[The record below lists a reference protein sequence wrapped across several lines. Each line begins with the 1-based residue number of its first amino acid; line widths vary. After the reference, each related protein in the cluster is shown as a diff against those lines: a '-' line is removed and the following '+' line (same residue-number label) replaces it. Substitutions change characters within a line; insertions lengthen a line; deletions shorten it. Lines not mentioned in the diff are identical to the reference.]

1 MPRVSHSTFC
11 KCILLSISISISH
24 HTIEGD
30 IEALHMASHHR
41 CLLAAIAPPAAVN
54 AIHANFYQFSPYYTY
69 HIQYH
74 TPFHII
80 LIKVCNVCKSSKV
93 RNLGSL
99 ACICSAGRCP
109 SCSWYWRA
117 PFFWPCMH
125 LDRCLVNENGEAG
138 TLLHMANAT
147 WFIFN

>member
-1 MPRVSHSTFC
+1 MHTFISYHTIHYHTMERDIEALHIYGLSQSIPLVSHSTFC
-11 KCILLSISISISH
+11 KCILLSTSISISH

-74 TPFHII
+74 TPFHIS
-80 LIKVCNVCKSSKV
+80 LIKVCNVCKSLEV
-93 RNLGSL
+93 HNLGSL

-109 SCSWYWRA
+109 SCS
-117 PFFWPCMH
+117 
-125 LDRCLVNENGEAG
+125 
-138 TLLHMANAT
+138 
-147 WFIFN
+147 